1 MGDEY
6 LYRVAIRNDRKGEI
20 VYYRGTLSNVLKRI
34 LRRQSNGV
42 LELDG
47 DDKVYITP
55 ATHRMPWEIPPE
67 ERTDNN
73 LLTKEDT

>member
-1 MGDEY
+1 MIPVCPLP
-6 LYRVAIRNDRKGEI
+6 LYFA
-20 VYYRGTLSNVLKRI
+20 YYRGTLANILKLMQRQTDGI
-34 LRRQSNGV
+34 LK
-42 LELDG
+42 LDG

-73 LLTKEDT
+73 LLEKE

>member
-1 MGDEY
+1 MQRQTDG
-6 LYRVAIRNDRKGEI
+6 I
-20 VYYRGTLSNVLKRI
+20 LK
-34 LRRQSNGV
+34 
-42 LELDG
+42 LDG

-73 LLTKEDT
+73 LLEKE

>member
-1 MGDEY
+1 MSDEY
-6 LYRVAIRNDRKGEI
+6 LYRAAVRNDRKGTI
-20 VYYRGTLSNVLKRI
+20 TYYRGTLANILKLMQRQNDGI
-34 LRRQSNGV
+34 LKLG
-42 LELDG
+42 G

-73 LLTKEDT
+73 LLTKEE